1 MLNFVRQALET
12 SKATQK
18 SFFSQILEILKL
30 RFSHNRLGPS
40 EYYLYR
46 LYDDSSYSFIQ
57 KAEFAGWRY
66 SQYLDQRFNDDR
78 WRIFANDKHVFYSM
92 MEAHGL
98 AYPHVVAL
106 FDQNKKAALKQ
117 SRLLDSI
124 QAARNFLQDPAIYP
138 LFFKP
143 VSGTYGRGAFSAIS
157 YDRETDAIRMGNGE
171 SIPLDNVLE
180 MFQEK
185 WARGYIMQK
194 LLEPHPE
201 VAALVGKRLS
211 SLRII
216 VLLTSD
222 GPAIFRAVWKLPTG
236 RNMSDN
242 FMHGE
247 TGNLIADVN
256 LSTGL
261 IGHAVTGVG
270 ANLRRV
276 ENHPDTGNPL
286 SNSRVPLWEETRKLV
301 TAGASLFPGLRMQH
315 WDVALCPDGPV
326 ALEVNVEGSL
336 DLHQLAGSK
345 GIRDETMRRLTD
357 GQ

>member
-1 MLNFVRQALET
+1 MLNLVRQTLET
-12 SKATQK
+12 SKAGQK
-18 SFFSQILEILKL
+18 SFFSQISEILRL
-30 RFSHNRLGPS
+30 RFFHNKLGPS

-46 LYDDSSYSFIQ
+46 LYDDATYSFAQ

-78 WRIFANDKHVFYSM
+78 WRIFANDKIVFYSM

-106 FDQNKKAALKQ
+106 FDENKKAAPKQ
-117 SRLLDSI
+117 SRLLDST
-124 QAARNFLQDPAIYP
+124 QAAEDFLRDPAIYP
-138 LFFKP
+138 IFFKP

-157 YDRETDAIRMGNGE
+157 YDRGTDAIRMGNGE
-171 SIPLDNVLE
+171 SIPLNNVLE

-201 VAALVGKRLS
+201 VAALVGNRLS

-216 VLLTSD
+216 VLLTND
-222 GPAIFRAVWKLPTG
+222 GPVIFRAVWKLPTG

-247 TGNLIADVN
+247 TGNLIANVD
-256 LSTGL
+256 LGTGL

-270 ANLRRV
+270 ANIRRV
-276 ENHPDTGNPL
+276 EHHPDTGLPL
-286 SNSRVPLWEETRKLV
+286 SNSRVPLWEETRNLV
-301 TAGASLFPGLRMQH
+301 MAGASLFPGLRMQH
-315 WDVALCPDGPV
+315 WDVALCPEGPV

-345 GIRDETMRRLTD
+345 GIHDETMRRLTD
-357 GQ
+357 GR

>member
-1 MLNFVRQALET
+1 MLNWVRQALET
-12 SKATQK
+12 SRAGQK
-18 SFFSQILEILKL
+18 SFFSQVSEILRL
-30 RFSHNRLGPS
+30 RFFHKKLGPS

-46 LYDDSSYSFIQ
+46 LYDDSAFSFAQ

-66 SQYLDQRFNDDR
+66 SQYLDQHFNDDR
-78 WRIFANDKHVFYSM
+78 WRIFANDKLVFYSM

-106 FDQNKKAALKQ
+106 FDQNKKAALKS

-124 QAARNFLQDPAIYP
+124 QAAGNFLRDPAIYP

-143 VSGTYGRGAFSAIS
+143 VSGTYGKGAFSAIS
-157 YDRETDAIRMGNGE
+157 YDREKDAIRMGNGE
-171 SIPLDNVLE
+171 SIPLDHVLD

-216 VLLTSD
+216 VLLTQD
-222 GPAIFRAVWKLPTG
+222 GPVIFRAVWKLPTG

-247 TGNLIADVN
+247 TGNLIASVE
-256 LSTGL
+256 LRSGQ
-261 IGHAVTGVG
+261 IKHAVTGVG

-276 ENHPDTGNPL
+276 EHHPDTGHPL
-286 SNSRVPLWEETRKLV
+286 SNSRVPLWAETRNLV

-315 WDVALCPDGPV
+315 WDVALCPEGPV

-336 DLHQLAGSK
+336 DLHQLAGSG
-345 GIRDETMRRLTD
+345 GIHDDTMRRLTD